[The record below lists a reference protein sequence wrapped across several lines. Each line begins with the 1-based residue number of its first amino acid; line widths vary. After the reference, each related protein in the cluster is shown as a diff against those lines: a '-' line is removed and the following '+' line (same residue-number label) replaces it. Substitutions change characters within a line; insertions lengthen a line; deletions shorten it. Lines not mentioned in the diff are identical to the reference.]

1 MDPEHYRDVTLLG
14 QGAFGSVHRATRV
27 QDNVVV
33 AVKEIDLNRV
43 SAEFHSTFERE
54 YQIGKSLIHKNI
66 LRYLALHQR
75 GDNVLLIE
83 MELCPDGSLDDMI
96 KEASRGNELV
106 AEDTIWETVVQLCDG
121 LEYLHDNSNK
131 SCGKIIHRD
140 LKPDNIMY
148 SGATLKIGDLGLAR
162 MIEKNSKMTVYVG
175 TPQYMAP
182 EVARGLEYD
191 TFADIWSVGCIIYE
205 MCCLRRPPW
214 DAKTLEGDPS
224 VDIPEEYSNDLKEL
238 IRNCLR
244 FTPSSRIGLASIST
258 NGRVHRARDRINKK
272 TDDFLVAV
280 REKNVKHI
288 NGNIDVL
295 QLCAKEAVEIA
306 RRDKLFDVMQ
316 ILVPQLYQKNI
327 LITLDPIETTQT
339 DKPTAL
345 MTMVQNNKWKAP
357 KAQEYKASLQKNYSV
372 LLTLEDDNPGT
383 PRYVLGTTALMVAAH
398 YNNVEAVK
406 NLLAEVGARDSQGFT
421 ALMYAARRG
430 HTQAVSLLL
439 IEAGATNNFGHTA
452 LMLAAWHGHKDCVKV
467 LYELE
472 EGISDHNGYK
482 VISYAE
488 NPMPSIPSEVQ
499 KDIVEIISSHK

>member
-1 MDPEHYRDVTLLG
+1 M
-14 QGAFGSVHRATRV
+14 
-27 QDNVVV
+27 VV

-258 NGRVHRARDRINKK
+258 NGRVHRARDRINKRP
-272 TDDFLVAV
+272 TTFSLPC
-280 REKNVKHI
+280 E
-288 NGNIDVL
+288 
-295 QLCAKEAVEIA
+295 
-306 RRDKLFDVMQ
+306 RR
-316 ILVPQLYQKNI
+316 
-327 LITLDPIETTQT
+327 T
-339 DKPTAL
+339 
-345 MTMVQNNKWKAP
+345 
-357 KAQEYKASLQKNYSV
+357 
-372 LLTLEDDNPGT
+372 
-383 PRYVLGTTALMVAAH
+383 
-398 YNNVEAVK
+398 
-406 NLLAEVGARDSQGFT
+406 
-421 ALMYAARRG
+421 
-430 HTQAVSLLL
+430 
-439 IEAGATNNFGHTA
+439 
-452 LMLAAWHGHKDCVKV
+452 
-467 LYELE
+467 
-472 EGISDHNGYK
+472 
-482 VISYAE
+482 
-488 NPMPSIPSEVQ
+488 
-499 KDIVEIISSHK
+499 SST